1 MLQFRFIISLLT
13 GILFFSCNEKKIV
26 HTYESDFEKELN
38 AFFKDVTTSPLKPD
52 DFKSFQSL
60 PFFPL
65 DSNFMFLATLKKTP
79 KNEFFDMKTNTNRF
93 SKERIFGILTF
104 QIRGYEYRLKI
115 YQSKTSLSNKEKS
128 LFLPFLDKTNG
139 FESYIGGRYLDLKI
153 PNSDTILID
162 FNEAY
167 NPYCAYNENF
177 SCPIVPRENFLPI
190 KIRAGVM
197 YDKKY

>member
-13 GILFFSCNEKKIV
+13 AIIFFSCKEKKIV
-26 HTYESDFEKELN
+26 HKYESDFEKELN

-65 DSNFMFLATLKKTP
+65 DSNFMFLAILKKTP

-104 QIRGYEYRLKI
+104 KIKGYEYRLKI
-115 YQSKTSLSNKEKS
+115 YQSKTSLSDKEET
-128 LFLPFLDKTNG
+128 LFLPFMDKTNG
-139 FESYIGGRYLDLKI
+139 FESYVGGRYLDLKI
-153 PNSDTILID
+153 PKSDTVLID
-162 FNEAY
+162 FNKAY
-167 NPYCAYNENF
+167 NPYCVYNENF
-177 SCPIVPRENFLPI
+177 SCPIVPRDNFLPI

-197 YDKKY
+197 YDEKY